1 VVTPVEIDIC
11 VSPVFVIGSPRSG
24 TTALAFALG
33 QHPDLATSSESQIL
47 VDLFFRNQ
55 GLDKNYSREGQSWL
69 HKQGIPPEEF
79 LADVGLGF
87 NRLFT
92 RVAGGKRWVDH
103 TPRQTLMLQWLPA
116 MFPGARFLHILRDG
130 RRVVH
135 SMVNFGALRAQQ
147 ELPWW
152 AGDFRKACK
161 TWARFTTAALEYE
174 AASPERCL
182 TVRNEDLVADPVA
195 GFRRVLGFIEAA
207 DHPAP
212 AEYFAGHRLNS
223 SFAATDEGSGA
234 AGRTLTDPWA
244 DWDDERRGVFARVAG
259 PTLLALGMA
268 GPEELAP
275 YGAG

>member
-1 VVTPVEIDIC
+1 MTSVEIDIC
-11 VSPVFVIGSPRSG
+11 DSPVFVIGSPRSG

-55 GLDKNYSREGQSWL
+55 GLDKNYSREGESWL
-69 HKQGIPPEEF
+69 RKQGVAPEEF

-103 TPRQTLMLQWLPA
+103 TPRQTLMLRWLPA

-135 SMVNFGALRAQQ
+135 SMANFGALHAQQ

-152 AGDFRKACK
+152 AVDFRKACK
-161 TWARFTTAALEYE
+161 TWARFTTAALEFE
-174 AASPERCL
+174 AANPQRCL
-182 TVRNEDLVADPVA
+182 MVRNEDLVADPEA
-195 GFRRVLGFIEAA
+195 GFRRVLGFIDAA
-207 DHPAP
+207 QHPAP

-234 AGRTLTDPWA
+234 AARTLTDPWA
-244 DWDDERRGVFARVAG
+244 GWDDERRGIFTRVAG

-268 GPEELAP
+268 RPEDLAP